1 MGRCLPSEETAGVRP
16 IIENHLEKPA
26 LVEEKEA
33 QITQLKREIS
43 ALKIAIPLLFEE
55 KDNNETEQLHKQA
68 S

>member
-1 MGRCLPSEETAGVRP
+1 MRP